1 MESKRERRS
10 GCEKVRREKERK
22 KRKKRKRE
30 IGGNVYKKNLKRRVG
45 YGERKSMVLWMFWK
59 GMRV

>member
-10 GCEKVRREKERK
+10 GCEKVRREKV
-22 KRKKRKRE
+22 RKKRKRE